1 MKNALKHLLFAFY
14 FVDIMAVLRFLPSKN
29 NEKEYKMN
37 NQDFEKNEFDSV
49 SEIAVSTDYSG
60 RYDLK
65 KIFSGPLFLTL
76 CIMISVLT
84 CVELAFSNVNVLMVL
99 LTIGMWISYSKA
111 RDGEK
116 LGTGAVMISGTL
128 KAMKILLW
136 VSTGI
141 FFFAGMVAV
150 LLSDWLVSDVG
161 DIIDAY
167 LPEITFSLE
176 SMGIAD
182 VDIESEIFGLLD
194 SLEAMGL
201 SSFEVISIVIT
212 AVGIVISAIALIMVL
227 MNVFYFRKLH
237 LCAKS
242 ICEYEKGNTDEIIY
256 VNAVSNWLMVLG
268 ILSAVSAAI
277 SLGGGSMI
285 TEAVTAALYIL
296 ASVFIKKNLK

>member
-1 MKNALKHLLFAFY
+1 
-14 FVDIMAVLRFLPSKN
+14 
-29 NEKEYKMN
+29 MN

-49 SEIAVSTDYSG
+49 SEIAVSTDCSG

-65 KIFSGPLFLTL
+65 KIFSCPLFLTL

-150 LLSDWLVSDVG
+150 LLSDWFVSDVG

-167 LPEITFSLE
+167 LPEITSSLE

-182 VDIESEIFGLLD
+182 VDIKSEIFGLLD

-277 SLGGGSMI
+277 SLGGSSMI